1 VVSVVATGRQKRR
14 PNFSIEFKKRLAQ
27 QACEPG
33 ASVSHLAQ
41 QHGINVNMLFK
52 WRRHLIAGL
61 FDAPAR
67 SQIMLPVAI
76 VEAPASIAPVVTT
89 KCQATPV
96 PLTAPAADVHAGR
109 HGVIE
114 IQIGDPTIRV
124 DGHADLATLRSVI
137 RMLRT

>member
-1 VVSVVATGRQKRR
+1 VVATGRRKRR
-14 PNFSIEFKKRLAQ
+14 PNFPIEFKKRLAQ

-52 WRRHLIAGL
+52 WRRHLMAGM
-61 FDAPAR
+61 FDAPER
-67 SQIMLPVAI
+67 PQIMLPVAI

-89 KCQATPV
+89 KRQAARVPV
-96 PLTAPAADVHAGR
+96 TAPAAEAHAGR

-114 IQIGDPTIRV
+114 IQIAEATIRV

-137 RMLRT
+137 RMLRA